1 MGERLSIPLMPL
13 AIEIYIIGEICD
25 ISRITL
31 FLIAFYKNIGNI
43 VLRFVI
49 GYYFKIHRSL
59 KRRTWL
65 GNRWFAATQER
76 QGYMADKTIPRPVQ
90 PKRKKVKVLVPLAK
104 KKKVKHAKETDPLAL
119 YLKQIS
125 RYPLLTAEEEISIG
139 AKIQDARLQVRLLDE
154 SRLTSGLSDEAWAN
168 ERTQWERELIAIKN
182 RMISSNLRL
191 VVSIAKNYQHR
202 GLGLLDLIDEGNIG
216 LIEAVERFDYTR
228 GCRFSTYGTWWIRQA
243 IIKSLA
249 DKGRVI
255 RIPIHML
262 NTIKKCYFVAKQ
274 LTQDL
279 GRDPY
284 PEELAE
290 KLGMEPKKVKEIMKL
305 SQETASLDTTVDEDN
320 VTHLSDLI
328 KDENVVEPF
337 EEVFSMALQ
346 DTLGD
351 VLKNLSQREITII
364 KLRYGLN
371 GEGPRT
377 LEETGKLL
385 GITRERVRQIQEKAI
400 QKLKELQ
407 ELSAFQEES

>member
-1 MGERLSIPLMPL
+1 MNEVAS
-13 AIEIYIIGEICD
+13 AITEP
-25 ISRITL
+25 
-31 FLIAFYKNIGNI
+31 A
-43 VLRFVI
+43 
-49 GYYFKIHRSL
+49 
-59 KRRTWL
+59 KR
-65 GNRWFAATQER
+65 
-76 QGYMADKTIPRPVQ
+76 
-90 PKRKKVKVLVPLAK
+90 AK
-104 KKKVKHAKETDPLAL
+104 KTKPVLLQKKAKHVRVVKETDPLAL

-125 RYPLLTAEEEISIG
+125 RYSLLSAEEEVELGSR
-139 AKIQDARLQVRLLDE
+139 IQKARNAVAALKTLVNDAGPEQQQSAQELERQETELL
-154 SRLTSGLSDEAWAN
+154 SC
-168 ERTQWERELIAIKN
+168 KH

-202 GLGLLDLIDEGNIG
+202 GLSLLDIIDEGNIG

-279 GRDPY
+279 GRDPN
-284 PEELAE
+284 PEELAD
-290 KLGMEPKKVKEIMKL
+290 KLSMDAKKVKEIMKL

-320 VTHLSDLI
+320 VTHLADLI
-328 KDENVVEPF
+328 KDENAVEPF
-337 EEVFSMALQ
+337 EEVFSMTLQ

-351 VLKNLSQREITII
+351 VLQSLNQREITII
-364 KLRYGLN
+364 TLRFGLN
-371 GEGPRT
+371 GEGPLT

-400 QKLKELQ
+400 QKLKELRKLDEYQ
-407 ELSAFQEES
+407 EIS

>member
-1 MGERLSIPLMPL
+1 L
-13 AIEIYIIGEICD
+13 
-25 ISRITL
+25 
-31 FLIAFYKNIGNI
+31 
-43 VLRFVI
+43 
-49 GYYFKIHRSL
+49 
-59 KRRTWL
+59 
-65 GNRWFAATQER
+65 
-76 QGYMADKTIPRPVQ
+76 
-90 PKRKKVKVLVPLAK
+90 
-104 KKKVKHAKETDPLAL
+104 
-119 YLKQIS
+119 
-125 RYPLLTAEEEISIG
+125 
-139 AKIQDARLQVRLLDE
+139 
-154 SRLTSGLSDEAWAN
+154 
-168 ERTQWERELIAIKN
+168 EREFIATKN
-182 RMISSNLRL
+182 RMITSNLRL

-202 GLGLLDLIDEGNIG
+202 GLSLLDLIDEGNIG

-279 GRDPY
+279 GRDPR

-290 KLGMEPKKVKEIMKL
+290 KLGMEPKRVKEIMKL

-328 KDENVVEPF
+328 KDDSVVEPF

-385 GITRERVRQIQEKAI
+385 GITRERVRQIQEKAV

-407 ELSAFQEES
+407 ELSEYRSER

>member
-1 MGERLSIPLMPL
+1 MRKVESTANGSSSKPAQSKKKLMVASAMP
-13 AIEIYIIGEICD
+13 
-25 ISRITL
+25 
-31 FLIAFYKNIGNI
+31 K
-43 VLRFVI
+43 
-49 GYYFKIHRSL
+49 
-59 KRRTWL
+59 
-65 GNRWFAATQER
+65 
-76 QGYMADKTIPRPVQ
+76 
-90 PKRKKVKVLVPLAK
+90 KRKAK
-104 KKKVKHAKETDPLAL
+104 HVKETDPLAL

-125 RYPLLTAEEEISIG
+125 RYALLTADEEIRIG
-139 AKIQDARLQVRLLDE
+139 SEIQRLRAVVADKAAQPGEVEAAR
-154 SRLTSGLSDEAWAN
+154 
-168 ERTQWERELIAIKN
+168 RELVEAKN

-202 GLGLLDLIDEGNIG
+202 GLSLLDLIDEGNIG

-274 LTQDL
+274 LTQEL
-279 GRDPY
+279 GRDPK

-290 KLGMEPKKVKEIMKL
+290 KLGMEAKRVKEIMKL

-328 KDENVVEPF
+328 KDDNVVEPF
-337 EEVFSMALQ
+337 EDVFSMTLQ
-346 DTLGD
+346 ETLSD

-364 KLRYGLN
+364 QLRYGLN

-400 QKLKELQ
+400 QKLRELQ
-407 ELSAFQEES
+407 ELSEYQNSR